1 MSGMTERPRKPPF
14 QAAAQRNRSAA
25 PEARGAAWS
34 FDNDPDEMFRD
45 ACQSGL
51 EGIIGKH
58 RDPRIDPD
66 KPATG

>member
-1 MSGMTERPRKPPF
+1 
-14 QAAAQRNRSAA
+14 
-25 PEARGAAWS
+25 
-34 FDNDPDEMFRD
+34 MFRD

-51 EGIIGKH
+51 EGIIAKH